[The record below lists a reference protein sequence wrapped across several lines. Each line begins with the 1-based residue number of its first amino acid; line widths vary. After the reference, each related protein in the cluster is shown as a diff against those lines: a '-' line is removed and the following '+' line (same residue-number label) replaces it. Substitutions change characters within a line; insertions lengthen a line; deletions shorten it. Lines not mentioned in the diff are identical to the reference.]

1 MGKCLIT
8 KLNGIVNN
16 DNIQKL
22 GELKFQLL
30 PVSSPTTDTEGIML
44 KFSKNTSV
52 AISGNAY
59 FTDSALSANNGKT
72 VEFTGNNEQ
81 IIYVS
86 NNDGYLSIPDKYDI
100 MALRASYSKTM
111 LDLDL
116 LKFSNKLGILVC
128 KASGNISILGNLKN
142 ISTVQIKGDEL
153 YGDIKG
159 LKDAANLEILE
170 IASLNITGDISSL
183 SKLNKCKRIMLKGA
197 VLTGDLS
204 DLPTN
209 CKYFEVTDANYTHIS
224 HLSWSKERPSTS
236 NIVALNEVWL
246 GNDVDKMLIN
256 QAKCNVGFISSDQ
269 NWFKSITVHGTRTSA
284 SDEAVRTLQ
293 GKGYTISV
301 NP

>member
-30 PVSSPTTDTEGIML
+30 PVSSPTADTEGITL

-59 FTDSALSANNGKT
+59 FTDSALSANKGKT
-72 VEFTGNNEQ
+72 VDFTGNNPQ
-81 IIYVS
+81 LLFVS
-86 NNDGYLSIPDKYDI
+86 NNDGYLSIPDKYSI
-100 MALRASYSKTM
+100 ITLQASYSKTM

-116 LKFSNKLGILVC
+116 LKFSNKLENLVC
-128 KASGNISILGNLKN
+128 KASGNISILGNFKN
-142 ISTVQIKGDEL
+142 ISTIQIKEDEL
-153 YGDIKG
+153 YGDIKS
-159 LKDAANLEILE
+159 LKDASNLEILE
-170 IASLNITGDISSL
+170 IKSLNITGDISSL
-183 SKLNKCKRIMLKGA
+183 AKLNKCKRFILNGA

-204 DLPTN
+204 DLPIN
-209 CKYFEVTDANYTHIS
+209 CKYFEAIDAGYTHVN

-246 GNDVDKMLIN
+246 DNDVDKMLIN
-256 QAKCNVGFISSDQ
+256 QAKCSVGFISSDQ
-269 NWFKSITVHGTRTSA
+269 SWFKSIKVHGNRTSA
-284 SDEAVRTLQ
+284 SDEAVQTLQ

>member
-16 DNIQKL
+16 DNILKL
-22 GELKFQLL
+22 GELRLQLL
-30 PVSSPTTDTEGIML
+30 PVSSPTVDTEGIML

-59 FTDSALSANNGKT
+59 FTDSALSANKGKT
-72 VEFTGNNEQ
+72 VEFTGNIAQ
-81 IIYVS
+81 LLYVS
-86 NNDGYLSIPDKYDI
+86 NNDGYLSIQDKYDI
-100 MALRASYSKTM
+100 MVLQASYSKTM

-116 LKFSNKLGILVC
+116 LKFSNKLEILVC
-128 KASGNISILGNLKN
+128 KASGNISILGNFKN

-159 LKDAANLEILE
+159 LKDVTNLEILE

-183 SKLNKCKRIMLKGA
+183 SKLNKCNRIILKGA

-209 CKYFEVTDANYTHIS
+209 CKYFEAIDTNYTHKN

-269 NWFKSITVHGTRTSA
+269 SWFKAIRVHGTKTSA

>member
-22 GELKFQLL
+22 GELRFQLL
-30 PVSSPTTDTEGIML
+30 PVSSPTADTEGIML

-72 VEFTGNNEQ
+72 VDFTENNAQ
-81 IIYVS
+81 FIYVS
-86 NNDGYLSIPDKYDI
+86 NHDGYLSILDKYAI
-100 MALRASYSKTM
+100 MALQVNYSKAII
-111 LDLDL
+111 DLDL
-116 LKFSNKLGILVC
+116 LKFTDKLETLFC
-128 KASGNISILGNLKN
+128 KASGNISNLGNFKN
-142 ISTVQIKGDEL
+142 ISTIQITGDEL
-153 YGDIKG
+153 YGDIKI
-159 LKDAANLEILE
+159 LKGAANLEILE
-170 IASLNITGDISSL
+170 IGSLDITGDISSL
-183 SKLNKCKRIMLKGA
+183 SKLDKCNRIILRGA

-209 CKYFEVTDANYTHIS
+209 CKYFEAVDYNYTHVN
-224 HLSWSKERPSTS
+224 HLSWSKERSSTS
-236 NIVALNEVWL
+236 KIVALNEVWL
-246 GNDVDKMLIN
+246 DNDVDKMLIN
-256 QAKCNVGFISSDQ
+256 QAKCNVGFTSSDQ
-269 NWFKSITVHGTRTSA
+269 SWFKAITVHGNRTSA
-284 SDEAVRTLQ
+284 SDEAIRTLQ

>member
-22 GELKFQLL
+22 GELRFQLL
-30 PVSSPTTDTEGIML
+30 PVSSPTADTEGITL

-72 VEFTGNNEQ
+72 VDFTGNNAQ
-81 IIYVS
+81 LIYVS

-100 MALRASYSKTM
+100 MTLQASYSKTM

-159 LKDAANLEILE
+159 LKDATNLETLE

-183 SKLNKCKRIMLKGA
+183 SKLNKCNRIILKGA

-204 DLPTN
+204 DLPTK
-209 CKYFEVTDANYTHIS
+209 CKYFESIDANYTNIN
-224 HLSWSKERPSTS
+224 HLSWSKERQSTS

-246 GNDVDKMLIN
+246 DKDVDKMLIN

-269 NWFKSITVHGTRTSA
+269 SWFKTITVHGTRTSA
-284 SDEAVRTLQ
+284 SDEAIRILQ

>member
-22 GELKFQLL
+22 GELRLQLL
-30 PVSSPTTDTEGIML
+30 PVSSPTADTEAITL

-59 FTDSALSANNGKT
+59 FTDSALSANKGKT
-72 VEFTGNNEQ
+72 VNFTGNNSQ
-81 IIYVS
+81 LIHVS

-100 MALRASYSKTM
+100 MTLQVNYSKTM

-116 LKFSNKLGILVC
+116 LKFSNKLEILIC
-128 KASGNISILGNLKN
+128 KASGNISILGNSKN

-153 YGDIKG
+153 YGDIKS

-209 CKYFEVTDANYTHIS
+209 CKYFEAIDSGYTHVNY
-224 HLSWSKERPSTS
+224 LSWSKERPSTS
-236 NIVALNEVWL
+236 NIVALNEVYL
-246 GNDVDKMLIN
+246 DNDVDKMLIN

-269 NWFKSITVHGTRTSA
+269 NWFKAIKVHGSKTSA

-293 GKGYTISV
+293 G
-301 NP
+301 

>member
-30 PVSSPTTDTEGIML
+30 PVSSPTVDTEGIIL

-59 FTDSALSANNGKT
+59 FTDSSLSANNGKT
-72 VEFTGNNEQ
+72 VDFTENNIQ
-81 IIYVS
+81 LIYVS
-86 NNDGYLSIPDKYDI
+86 NNDGYLSILDKYAI
-100 MALRASYSKTM
+100 MTLQVSYSKAM
-111 LDLDL
+111 LNLDL
-116 LKFSNKLGILVC
+116 LKFTNKLETLVC
-128 KASGNISILGNLKN
+128 KALGNISNLGNFKN
-142 ISTVQIKGDEL
+142 ISTIQIIGDEL
-153 YGDIKG
+153 YGDIKS
-159 LKDAANLEILE
+159 LKDAANLKILE
-170 IASLNITGDISSL
+170 IESLNITGNISSL
-183 SKLNKCKRIMLKGA
+183 SKLDKCNRIMLKGA

-209 CKYFEVTDANYTHIS
+209 CKYFEATDANYTHVS
-224 HLSWSKERPSTS
+224 YLSWSKERSSTS
-236 NIVALNEVWL
+236 KIVALNEVYL
-246 GNDVDKMLIN
+246 DNDVDKMLIN
-256 QAKCNVGFISSDQ
+256 QAKCNVGFTSSDPS
-269 NWFKSITVHGTRTSA
+269 WFKAITVHGTRTSA
-284 SDEAVRTLQ
+284 SDEAIQTLQ

>member
-1 MGKCLIT
+1 MGKCLVT

-16 DNIQKL
+16 NNIQKL
-22 GELKFQLL
+22 GELRFQLL
-30 PVSSPTTDTEGIML
+30 PVSSPTADTEGITL

-72 VEFTGNNEQ
+72 VDFTENKGQ
-81 IIYVS
+81 LIYVS
-86 NNDGYLSIPDKYDI
+86 NNDGYLSILDKYAI
-100 MALRASYSKTM
+100 MTLQVSYSKAM

-116 LKFSNKLGILVC
+116 LKFTNKLENLVC
-128 KASGNISILGNLKN
+128 KASGNISILGNFKN
-142 ISTVQIKGDEL
+142 ISTVRISGDEL
-153 YGDIKG
+153 YGDIKS
-159 LKDAANLEILE
+159 LKDAANLEIIE
-170 IASLNITGDISSL
+170 IASLNITGNISAL

-209 CKYFEVTDANYTHIS
+209 CKFFEAIDANYTHVN

-269 NWFKSITVHGTRTSA
+269 SWFKAIKVHGTRTSA

-293 GKGYTISV
+293 AKGYTISV

>member
-16 DNIQKL
+16 DNILKL
-22 GELKFQLL
+22 GELRLQLL
-30 PVSSPTTDTEGIML
+30 PVSSPTADTEAVTL

-72 VEFTGNNEQ
+72 VNFTGNIQ
-81 IIYVS
+81 QLIYLS
-86 NNDGYLSIPDKYDI
+86 NNDGYLSILDKYDI
-100 MALRASYSKTM
+100 MILQVNHAKTM

-116 LKFSNKLGILVC
+116 LKFTNKLEILVC
-128 KASGNISILGNLKN
+128 KASGNISKLGNFKN
-142 ISTVQIKGDEL
+142 ISTIQIKGDEL
-153 YGDIKG
+153 YGDIKS
-159 LKDAANLEILE
+159 LNDDTNLEILE
-170 IASLNITGDISSL
+170 IDSLNITGDISSL

-209 CKYFEVTDANYTHIS
+209 CKYFECTDRNYTHIS
-224 HLSWSKERPSTS
+224 HLSWSKERPSNS
-236 NIVALNEVWL
+236 NIVALNEIYL
-246 GNDVDKMLIN
+246 DNDVDKMLIN
-256 QAKCNVGFISSDQ
+256 QAKCNVGFTSSDPS
-269 NWFKSITVHGTRTSA
+269 WFKAITVHGTRTSS
-284 SDEAVRTLQ
+284 SDEAIRTLQ